1 MKAIL
6 LAGLMAL
13 AFTAA
18 MTLAFRA
25 FPIRRRVV
33 FLAWLWLGSVPVLL
47 AAYLLTPPSLGLLPD
62 ALRDDPAWFG
72 PIFCLGLWF
81 AGFFGGILQ
90 LYQLT
95 ERGMSLR
102 MLIDLAEAGRTGLD
116 VRDIMTGYSAGQGI
130 AWMYHKR
137 LDGLIEQRVARIE
150 DGAIVNEP
158 RGRRLAA
165 TYGRLRRL
173 LRLGEW
179 T

>member
-1 MKAIL
+1 ML

-13 AFTAA
+13 AFTAV
-18 MTLAFRA
+18 MTVAFRA
-25 FPIRRRVV
+25 FPIRQRAV
-33 FLAWLWLGSVPVLL
+33 FLVRLWLASVPVLL
-47 AAYLLTPPSLGLLPD
+47 AVYLLTPPSLGVLPE
-62 ALRDDPAWFG
+62 ALQDDPAWFG

-102 MLIDLAEAGRTGLD
+102 MLIDVAEAGPAGLD
-116 VRDIMTGYSAGQGI
+116 VPEIMTGYSQGQGI
-130 AWMYHKR
+130 AWMYQKR
-137 LDGLIEQRVARIE
+137 LDGLTEQRVVRLE
-150 DGAIVNEP
+150 DGVIVNGP
-158 RGRRLAA
+158 RGRRLAGLF
-165 TYGRLRRL
+165 GRLRRL